1 MPDANDAQQTCA
13 HMASNITNSPD
24 PALVRLLPADTSE
37 LVCLVGS
44 PEASSTVDRAD
55 RRVETGAAF
64 ALALTSFLPFSFGF
78 LSFVFDSVI
87 CFSIRLARNEEYLQ
101 SGEYIDC
108 AHARVVTSERLCS
121 FARPFVRSCANAGEW
136 IHTRMVVLG
145 SGSSEGGGG
154 RRSEV
159 RAGRSSEMGA
169 GMSTEMHT

>member
-1 MPDANDAQQTCA
+1 MVALLRSTQCQMQTMRKQTCA
-13 HMASNITNSPD
+13 HMSSIFTNSPD

-37 LVCLVGS
+37 LVCLFGS
-44 PEASSTVDRAD
+44 PEASATVDRAD

-101 SGEYIDC
+101 SCKLIEC

-121 FARPFVRSCANAGEW
+121 FAHLFVRSCADAGEC
-136 IHTRMVVLG
+136 IHTRMNV
-145 SGSSEGGGG
+145 
-154 RRSEV
+154 
-159 RAGRSSEMGA
+159 MG
-169 GMSTEMHT
+169 